1 MMRRILHPL
10 WVFLAIVF
18 LIEAWL
24 WDHLEPVVA
33 RIVALIPLRRLK
45 AWLAERLQGMSPGL
59 TLFVFVV
66 PGILLFPLKLLGVWL
81 LAHNY
86 WFSAIAVILFAKG
99 VGVGVAAF
107 IFDVTRPKLMQM
119 AWFRKLY
126 DVVIGLRGWATQLVA
141 PIKAQ
146 LKATLAS
153 FRVGSSSRWGKV
165 VQRIQRMRSR
175 AQSAR

>member
-1 MMRRILHPL
+1 MRRILHPL
-10 WVFLAIVF
+10 WVVLAVVF

-33 RIVALIPLRRLK
+33 RVVAFIPLRKLK
-45 AWLAERLQGMSPGL
+45 AWLADRVRGLSPAV
-59 TLFVFVV
+59 TLIVFIV

-86 WFSAIAVILFAKG
+86 WFSAVAVIIFAKF

-126 DVVIGLRGWATQLVA
+126 DIVMELRGWATQLVA
-141 PIKAQ
+141 PIMAQ

-153 FRVGSSSRWGKV
+153 FRSGSSSRWGKF